1 MKIKQSTKYI
11 LFGYTLLILI
21 ILMLSSLFLIA
32 NWQLICCSEEALSN
46 IEFGNGRLSEHQ
58 VGSSSVVLASFGFA
72 VQDVIVAI
80 LLYFNS
86 LLVLSLLIFRQ
97 KINWIFIGFG
107 FLLITVLF
115 VVFGS
120 YPEGFAYMSSIA
132 AIPISITLFTF
143 SWIKRV
149 NNEEKDVLYLSL
161 MNFVFI
167 AWFLASFVGY
177 MLLYFD

>member
-1 MKIKQSTKYI
+1 MKIKQMTKYI
-11 LFGYTLLILI
+11 LLGYTLLILI
-21 ILMLSSLFLIA
+21 VLILSSLFLIA
-32 NWQLICCSEEALSN
+32 NWQLICCSEGALSN

-58 VGSSSVVLASFGFA
+58 VDSSSVILASFGFT

-97 KINWIFIGFG
+97 KTNWIFIGFG
-107 FLLITVLF
+107 FLLITALF

-120 YPEGFAYMSSIA
+120 YPEGFAYVSSIA
-132 AIPISITLFTF
+132 AIPISIILFTF
-143 SWIKRV
+143 SWVRKV
-149 NNEEKDVLYLSL
+149 DSEERDVLYLSL

-167 AWFLASFVGY
+167 AWSLASFIGY